1 MASAKVVKRDPE
13 PNRGP
18 NLLED
23 VKHIDLQLTPN
34 EVMAFLFVAQR
45 VGGAPDKSLR
55 GEIDTIKEAL
65 MRALGVDP
73 NNPRRNAGWRRFA
86 YRDDIID
93 GGLHFKAG
101 GGRF

>member
-13 PNRGP
+13 PERGS

-23 VKHIDLQLTPN
+23 VKHVNLQLTPN
-34 EVMAFLFVAQR
+34 EVMALLLVAQR

-55 GEIDTIKEAL
+55 GEIDTIAHAIME
-65 MRALGVDP
+65 ALGVDLM
-73 NNPRRNAGWRRFA
+73 NPRRSAGWRRFTA
-86 YRDDIID
+86 RDDMINGHI
-93 GGLHFKAG
+93 HFLAG